1 MTEEIVEQLEAKYAD
16 MKKKAA
22 EREAALVAKGTEA
35 RFLLAQ
41 ETIKE
46 QVRRGIELLDKEM
59 PAWRTKVDPAR
70 LDMKLGSS
78 CVLGQMFNLGRDEFS
93 QQSGYERGLWFLFG
107 HPLPAGSGLGQE
119 HGFVNNA
126 VYWEHDI
133 FPFGLPKL
141 KALDELLYSLWRE
154 QLLGV
159 RP

>member
-22 EREAALVAKGTEA
+22 EREAALIVKGTEA

-41 ETIKE
+41 ETLKQ
-46 QVRRGIELLDKEM
+46 QVRKGIELLDKEL

-70 LDMKLGSS
+70 LDMQFGST
-78 CVLGQMFNLGRDEFS
+78 CVLGQMFDLGRDKHANHT
-93 QQSGYERGLWFLFG
+93 GYARGIWFLFG
-107 HPLPAGSGLGQE
+107 SDENDGRGQE
-119 HGFVNNA
+119 HGFLNSAN
-126 VYWEHDI
+126 YWDHDI
-133 FPFGLPKL
+133 FPFGLPRL